1 VAFDDSQRDLAMN
14 WLGGG
19 IGDKFSDPFF
29 LESSS
34 FIPTTLITA
43 LDYAGFLYYMNPQYQ
58 QASRRVVSHFIT
70 DFDFTG
76 DAGDKDERDDFYDY
90 LREGLNLPTVLLE
103 CGEEWAAYGNALYR
117 IHFPFDRFLID
128 RRNDRLAEY
137 SLDLFG
143 RDAKFDL
150 KSLTYEVQ
158 DPRTPGENHRIKLP
172 FRDRRSTDM
181 RRIRLRRLDPRR
193 ITLMPSWMSGKTQ
206 FIYRFEEWF
215 LREIQIG
222 RLNQVN
228 ETPLCMLKALANG
241 QDFLFAEDE
250 IYHLKNPAISGISN
264 AGWGLPPTIANY
276 RSIHQLQVYR
286 KIDES
291 VGLDYMLPFRL
302 FSPNF
307 NASTSDSTVN
317 MLMTEWNSNISAVIG
332 NRRKDQT
339 AIHALPFPVNYQELG
354 GQGKALVPKD
364 VIEFQT
370 NDMLDGMGYPAE
382 LFRGTLAMQNMPTA
396 IRLFENSFG
405 FLHSGFDG
413 LCKWATRRILDYLN
427 REQMRVELQ
436 LPSLADNIEKQ
447 YLYMQLVA
455 SGEISRA
462 KAFKAIGIKDPV
474 DEANE
479 RMDEDLK
486 IEENRARK
494 SEEFQRKMQAGSLT
508 GGGGGDSGGPAPASG
523 GSSPGGTTS
532 GATPVTPL
540 DIMSQAQEK
549 AQELLQIQN
558 VGDRRKEL
566 DKLRS
571 TNPTLYAATKECM
584 EQIRSQG
591 ESQGRAQAPQ
601 LAQQGAQPASPAA
614 A

>member
-1 VAFDDSQRDLAMN
+1 MAFDDVSQQEMALR

-19 IGDKFSDPFF
+19 NGEKFSDPFF
-29 LESSS
+29 LEASS
-34 FIPTTLITA
+34 FIPSTLVTA
-43 LDYAGFLYYMNPQYQ
+43 LDFCGFLYYMNPQYQ

-76 DAGDKDERDDFYDY
+76 EAGDKDERDDFYDY
-90 LREGLNLPTVLLE
+90 LKEGLQLPTTLLE

-128 RRNDRLAEY
+128 RRNGRLAEY

-150 KSLTYEVQ
+150 KTLTYEVN
-158 DPRTPGENHRIKLP
+158 DPRNPGENNRVKLP

-193 ITLMPSWMSGKTQ
+193 VTIMPSWMSGKTQ

-215 LREIQIG
+215 IREIQIG

-228 ETPLCMLKALANG
+228 ETPLCMLKALAAG
-241 QDFLFAEDE
+241 QDFLFNEDE
-250 IYHLKNPAISGISN
+250 VYHLKNPSISGISN
-264 AGWGLPPTIANY
+264 AGWGLPPTLANY
-276 RSIHQLQVYR
+276 RSLHQLQVYR
-286 KIDES
+286 KIDEA

-307 NASTSDSTVN
+307 NGATSDSNVN
-317 MLMTEWNSNISAVIG
+317 MLMSEWNSNISAVIG

-382 LFRGTLAMQNMPTA
+382 LFRGTMQMQNMPTA

-405 FLHSGFDG
+405 FLHSGLDG
-413 LCKWATRRILDYLN
+413 LCKWTARRILDYLN
-427 REQMRVELQ
+427 REQLKLELQ

-455 SGEISRA
+455 SGEISRG

-494 SEEFQRKMQAGSLT
+494 SEEFQRKMQAGSLGA
-508 GGGGGDSGGPAPASG
+508 GGGQAGGQPG
-523 GSSPGGTTS
+523 GSAPGSSQGG
-532 GATPVTPL
+532 GAPVTPL
-540 DIMSQAQEK
+540 DVMSQAQEK

-566 DKLRS
+566 DKLRA
-571 TNPTLYAATKECM
+571 TDPTLYAATKEAM
-584 EQIRSQG
+584 EQIRRKG
-591 ESQGRAQAPQ
+591 ESAGRQQATQPQQPPAQ
-601 LAQQGAQPASPAA
+601 
-614 A
+614 